1 MELSADLRPESAGA
15 ASIRHAAAQPTPAAT
30 LWHAGWALSAATAAA
45 VLLLVIGEVPGRALT
60 ALALGAAPGA
70 IGALWRRQGGP
81 DQRLLLLAWT
91 VGSAVA
97 AVEAGGLTGQ
107 LSAWCLAPLLA
118 GLVAGGWL
126 RDAIVA
132 AIASVVIVALA
143 QAVGLAPPA
152 QEGVVGFGLA
162 LTALITT
169 VGGGATALVLAARRE
184 EDNRRDLAEIAADLG
199 GVLTHL
205 PYAALLVS
213 AEGRYQ
219 KFFGARLPGFD
230 PMNLD
235 GGLIE
240 TAHVEDRPAVWTAL
254 HDATTT
260 GEAAVNFRKRVAPD
274 RWMALALK
282 RVSSQRLVAIVRE
295 ITEAAEAPSP
305 PADDRR
311 DLLLLESPGS
321 AEQLLDLERRLAIA
335 EDARIQAEDARSR
348 ADANARAKSRFLANM
363 SHELRTPLNGIMG
376 FSDVMRE
383 RIFGPMPEKYG
394 EYAELIH
401 ESGRHLLDLINDVLD
416 MSKIEADRY
425 EMSREVFDARD
436 AVSAALRLMRLQ
448 ADDAKVQLRGILP
461 PEPLTVDADKR
472 ALKQIVLN
480 LVANALKFTMAEG
493 SVTVTLQ
500 SADGAME
507 LVVSD
512 TGVGISEEDLKRL
525 GRPFEQ
531 AGAAEDRAKGT
542 GLGLSLVGA
551 FAHMHGGEMTLE
563 SRLGEGTAVTVR
575 LPVLV
580 SPTEPAS

>member
-1 MELSADLRPESAGA
+1 M
-15 ASIRHAAAQPTPAAT
+15 
-30 LWHAGWALSAATAAA
+30 
-45 VLLLVIGEVPGRALT
+45 LLLVIGEVPARALT

-70 IGALWRRQGGP
+70 IGALRKRPVGSG
-81 DQRLLLLAWT
+81 QRILLLAW
-91 VGSAVA
+91 VAGSAFA

-132 AIASVVIVALA
+132 SIASVIVVALA
-143 QAVGLAPPA
+143 QAIGFAPPA
-152 QEGVVGFGLA
+152 LDGVVGFGLA

-169 VGGGATALVLAARRE
+169 VGGGAAALMIAARRE
-184 EDNRRDLAEIAADLG
+184 EDNRRDLAETAADLG

-205 PYAALLVS
+205 PYAALVVS
-213 AEGRYQ
+213 ADGRFL
-219 KFFGARLPGFD
+219 KFFGAKLPGFD
-230 PMNLD
+230 PMNLT

-240 TAHVEDRPAVWTAL
+240 TAHAEDRSAVWTAL
-254 HDATTT
+254 HDAATT
-260 GEAAVNFRKRVAPD
+260 GEAVVNFRKRVAPD
-274 RWMALALK
+274 RRVALALR
-282 RVSSQRLVAIVRE
+282 RVSGQQLVAVVRD
-295 ITEAAEAPSP
+295 ITDAADAPP
-305 PADDRR
+305 VPVEERR
-311 DLLLLESPGS
+311 DLLMLESPGS
-321 AEQLLDLERRLAIA
+321 AEQLVDLERRLAIA
-335 EDARIQAEDARSR
+335 EDARIQAEDARTR
-348 ADANARAKSRFLANM
+348 ADANARSKSRFLANM

-448 ADDAKVQLRGILP
+448 ADDAKVQLRGLLP
-461 PEPLTVDADKR
+461 GEPLTVDADKR

-500 SADGAME
+500 ATDGAME
-507 LVVSD
+507 LVVAD
-512 TGVGISEEDLKRL
+512 TGVGIAEDDLKRL

-531 AGAAEDRAKGT
+531 AGSAEDRAKGA
-542 GLGLSLVGA
+542 GLGLSLVSA

-580 SPTEPAS
+580 TPPAS